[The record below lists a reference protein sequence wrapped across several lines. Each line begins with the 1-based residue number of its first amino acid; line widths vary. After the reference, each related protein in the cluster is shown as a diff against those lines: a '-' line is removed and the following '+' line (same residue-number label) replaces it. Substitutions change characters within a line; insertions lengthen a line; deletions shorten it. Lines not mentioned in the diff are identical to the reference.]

1 MRDSI
6 PLDIV
11 RRVGE
16 ELLDSGAQ
24 GTLASLA
31 LASHGAYDAVHDVL
45 YSRFEIAPNSLGVLD
60 LSTEGETRER
70 RLRCLRHVKHLAVS
84 WIPSDSAL
92 NALHRRLNDGNS
104 IFPRVTSLSL
114 GPVALDQL
122 RLWTPSSYATDLVC
136 PLPLLLELL
145 ARHCS
150 PSAFCAAFRLC
161 PSDDWKRH
169 QELAT
174 QGQYALCKR
183 LDALAERW
191 SLQTAA
197 FHNVLFQVPP
207 ALDCANRYEF
217 TPHVVDAGYRSLR
230 EVLAQQA
237 MEARLLRE
245 RTQAAR
251 AAGNAGVVG
260 VGSRSNSGAVTPRSD
275 DTPGGYASP
284 ARRRSTDD
292 ERPSLDEIEG
302 GKGKQ
307 KEKEKYKLLWGHQ
320 ATLLPGPDWSIR
332 PWQIA
337 LAVKGKFP
345 SGSRERHTE
354 TLERTR
360 WEAVNVEGGLYL
372 QEREGADDSGEYRSG
387 ETELTGRHVVGR
399 RQRGRMG
406 RGRLRDQ
413 GRRGHGPC
421 AVLGTARGRR

>member
-1 MRDSI
+1 MVDPI
-6 PLDIV
+6 PFDII

-16 ELLDSGAQ
+16 ELLDSGSQ

-31 LASHGAYDAVHDVL
+31 LASHGAFDAVHDVL
-45 YSRFEIAPNSLGVLD
+45 YARFEITPKSLAALD
-60 LSTEGETRER
+60 LSADDETKER

-84 WIPSDSAL
+84 WLPDDSAL
-92 NALHRRLNDGNS
+92 NPLHRQLNAGVS
-104 IFPRVTSLSL
+104 VFPRISSLSM

-122 RLWTPSSYATDLVC
+122 RMWVPSSYMTDLVC

-145 ARHCS
+145 ARHS
-150 PSAFCAAFRLC
+150 NPTVFCASFRLC

-174 QGQYALCKR
+174 QGQYAMCKR
-183 LDALAERW
+183 LDALGERW
-191 SLQTAA
+191 PLQTAT

-207 ALDCANRYEF
+207 ALDCTNRYEF
-217 TPHVVDAGYRSLR
+217 APHVVDAEYKSLR

-245 RTQAAR
+245 RTQAAL

-284 ARRRSTDD
+284 ARRRSTDE

-302 GKGKQ
+302 GGKG
-307 KEKEKYKLLWGHQ
+307 KEKEKFKLLWGHE

-345 SGSRERHTE
+345 SRSRERHTE
-354 TLERTR
+354 TLERTK

-372 QEREGADDSGEYRSG
+372 QEREGADDSGKFRRCG
-387 ETELTGRHVVGR
+387 EQPPRTIF
-399 RQRGRMG
+399 
-406 RGRLRDQ
+406 
-413 GRRGHGPC
+413 
-421 AVLGTARGRR
+421 

>member
-1 MRDSI
+1 MRDPI

-16 ELLDSGAQ
+16 ELLDGGAQ
-24 GTLASLA
+24 GTLAALA
-31 LASHGAYDAVHDVL
+31 LASRGAYDAVHDVL
-45 YSRFEIAPNSLGVLD
+45 YAHFEVAPGSLGVLD
-60 LSTEGETRER
+60 LSAGGDVQAR
-70 RLRCLRHVKHLAVS
+70 RLSCLRHVRHLAVS
-84 WIPSDSAL
+84 WLPDDAEL
-92 NALHRRLNDGNS
+92 GALHRALNGGLS
-104 IFPRVTSLSL
+104 VFPRVRSLSL

-122 RLWTPSSYATDLVC
+122 RLWAPSSYATDLVC

-145 ARHCS
+145 ARHCA
-150 PSAFCAAFRLC
+150 PSALCASFRLC
-161 PSDDWKRH
+161 ASDAWKRH

-191 SLQTAA
+191 PLASAA

-207 ALDCANRYEF
+207 ALDCANTYEF
-217 TPHVVDAGYRSLR
+217 APHVVDAGYRNLR

-237 MEARLLRE
+237 REARLLRE
-245 RTQAAR
+245 RTQAAL
-251 AAGNAGVVG
+251 AAGNASVVG
-260 VGSRSNSGAVTPRSD
+260 VGAHSNSGAATPRSD

-284 ARRRSTDD
+284 ARRRSTED
-292 ERPSLDEIEG
+292 ERPSLDDISG
-302 GKGKQ
+302 AGKGKET
-307 KEKEKYKLLWGHQ
+307 EKEKYKLLWGHD

-345 SGSRERHTE
+345 SGSRERHAE

-372 QEREGADDSGEYRSG
+372 QEREGADDSGESR
-387 ETELTGRHVVGR
+387 
-399 RQRGRMG
+399 
-406 RGRLRDQ
+406 
-413 GRRGHGPC
+413 
-421 AVLGTARGRR
+421 